1 MQELTNI
8 SIDAWPISAVCVL
21 VLLDIVS
28 GVVKAYV
35 TGTLSSKEMRDGL
48 MHKSAYFALIAL
60 FACVEV
66 FQQHFEVLPDVPTT
80 LCISI
85 YICTTEFFS
94 VLENIVVINPDIKKW
109 PVMEQLFD
117 RKG

>member
-1 MQELTNI
+1 MEKLVNV
-8 SIDAWPISAVCVL
+8 SIDAWPIAAVCVF

-66 FQQHFEVLPDVPTT
+66 FQQHFEVLPGVPTT
-80 LCISI
+80 LCVCI
-85 YICTTEFFS
+85 YVCSTEFFS

>member
-1 MQELTNI
+1 MEKLANV
-8 SIDAWPISAVCVL
+8 SIDAWPITAVCVF

-28 GVVKAYV
+28 GLCKAYV
-35 TGTLSSKEMRDGL
+35 TGALSSKEMRDGL

-66 FQQHFEVLPDVPTT
+66 FQQHFDVLPGVPTT
-80 LCISI
+80 LCVCV
-85 YICTTEFFS
+85 YVCTTEFFS

-109 PVMEQLFD
+109 PIMEKLFD